1 MMKRVQKKNMARPKT
16 ETREEKS
23 NRSAQLLGWS
33 AAVGVHAMLLLIFA
47 LLNVGWRY
55 DIPEWVEME
64 IVSLNPQP
72 ARSAPSVAA
81 PPKPKPV
88 KAPKPERVIHL
99 PKRRMLEEETPRIP
113 VERQYE
119 AAVEPEPQDVV
130 RRDYPV
136 QKRDI
141 DVVRPEVGERGKST
155 AELDKLDLGGKQVQV
170 PAPDLGKGVSV
181 PFLIEGEAADRT
193 VIHRV
198 LPQYPPGLAREATV
212 KISFTV
218 LPSGVIAS
226 AVPVLKGDAEL
237 EKIALE
243 AFRQWRFNPLPRD
256 AEQRPQQGVITFRF
270 VLK

>member
-1 MMKRVQKKNMARPKT
+1 MTRRVRPKSMARPIT
-16 ETREEKS
+16 PAPTPDPER
-23 NRSAQLLGWS
+23 RARLWGWG
-33 AAVGVHAMLLLIFA
+33 AAITVHAALLLVFA

-72 ARSAPSVAA
+72 ARTAPSVAA

-99 PKRRMLEEETPRIP
+99 PKRRMLEEEPPRIP

-130 RRDYPV
+130 RRDYAV

-141 DVVRPEVGERGKST
+141 DVVRPEVGELGKST

-170 PAPDLGKGVSV
+170 PAPDLGKGVAV

-198 LPQYPPGLAREATV
+198 LPQYPPGLVREATV

-218 LPSGVIAS
+218 LPSGVIAR
-226 AVPVLKGDAEL
+226 AVPILKGDAEL